1 MHQRMKYCSLRVHVA
16 SGAIISGRF
25 HIMEE
30 TSPAVRPFDAVRD
43 ARGGVLLLTNA
54 SVSEDGDSS
63 EHDAVMVNQRAIAY
77 VVLPTEDWIEEE
89 KNGEQENAGTF

>member
-1 MHQRMKYCSLRVHVA
+1 MHQPMKYCNLGIHLT
-16 SGAIISGRF
+16 SGAIVNGRF

-30 TSPAVRPFDAVRD
+30 TSPAVRPFDAIRD

-63 EHDAVMVNQRAIAY
+63 EHDAVMVNQRAIAF
-77 VVLPTEDWIEEE
+77 VVLPTEDWIVETDDE
-89 KNGEQENAGTF
+89 G